1 MSDLHTT
8 SSSSAPPRKRPGA
21 VFGMGGPGAMMK
33 GEKARNFKGTMKK
46 LLAYLNK
53 FKAPIIVVMLF
64 AAGSTVFSILGPK
77 SWETRQPN
85 SSRVLWPRSR
95 QERRCRFHGYR
106 DYFAEHPGSLSPV
119 RPLQLYPGWIM
130 SGVSIKITYQFR
142 KDILAKINRMP
153 LKYFDGT
160 NHGEVLSA

>member
-64 AAGSTVFSILGPK
+64 AAGSTVFSILDPNPGKRDNQTLRGCYGRDRGK
-77 SWETRQPN
+77 SGGVDFTAIGTI
-85 SSRVLWPRSR
+85 L
-95 QERRCRFHGYR
+95 
-106 DYFAEHPGSLSPV
+106 LST
-119 RPLQLYPGWIM
+119 LGLY
-130 SGVSIKITYQFR
+130 
-142 KDILAKINRMP
+142 L
-153 LKYFDGT
+153 
-160 NHGEVLSA
+160 LSALFSYIQAG